1 LSEKGYRTAKLD
13 EIEQVG
19 NWIPVRR
26 HFGIGAFGI
35 NAWTGEEGTEII
47 GPHDEAASGHEELYV
62 VLEGSASFVV
72 AGETVDAP
80 AGTIVFVRD
89 PAANRGATASAPG
102 TRILTVGGKPGEGY
116 TPLAWEENALVIGL
130 FGQGQY
136 ADAKE
141 QLVTAVERFPE
152 SGTLLYN
159 LACAEARL
167 GETDGAL
174 EHLGRSVA
182 LEARFA
188 EFAQTDEDLEAIRD
202 DPRFPR

>member
-1 LSEKGYRTAKLD
+1 LTEKGWRTAKLD
-13 EIEQVG
+13 EVEQVG

-26 HFGIGAFGI
+26 HFGIDAFGI
-35 NAWTGEEGTEII
+35 NAWTGDEGTEII
-47 GPHDEAASGHEELYV
+47 GPHDEATSGHEELYV

-89 PAANRGATASAPG
+89 PAANRGATATTQG
-102 TRILTVGGKPGEGY
+102 TRILTVGAKPGEAY
-116 TPLAWEENALVIGL
+116 APLGWEENALVIAL
-130 FGQGQY
+130 FGQGEY
-136 ADAKE
+136 AKAKE
-141 QLVTAVERFPE
+141 RLVTAVERFPE

-167 GETDGAL
+167 GEPDAAI
-174 EHLGRSVA
+174 EHLSRAVA